1 MSEYTEDNNNLP
13 EQNIEQSK
21 EETLEQSSTGG
32 VRQMQSIRGMYKDW
46 ILDYASYVILSRAV
60 PHIGDGLKPVQRRV
74 LHSMY
79 ELDDGR
85 YNKVANIV
93 GNTMKYHPH
102 GDASIGDA
110 LVNIGQKGLM
120 IDTQGNWGN
129 ILTGDGAA
137 APRYIE
143 ARLSKFAL
151 EVAFDYRTTTFHPTY
166 DGRKE
171 EPDTLPI
178 KFPLLLYQGTKGIGY
193 SLSCLI
199 LPHNF
204 NELLD
209 ASVAILEDK
218 PFTLYPDFPTGGLAD
233 VSKYNDGL
241 RGGKVLVR
249 ARMTQEDKKTL
260 VITELPFATTADE
273 LIDSII
279 KANEKG
285 KIKIKKI
292 ENNTALNAEIR
303 VHLPADT
310 SIDQTIDALYAF
322 TDCQKSI
329 SPISCIINEDKK
341 PEFLSVS
348 EILRKNTARTVE
360 LLKKELELE
369 LGELKEKWQWISL
382 ERIFIENEI
391 YEDIKP
397 CKTDEAINS
406 TIFKGLEPFVKNLIR
421 EVTLEDVQKLR
432 RIPIDHISKFNSDK
446 AQKDIE
452 TLEAEMQEV
461 QNNLD
466 NLIDYAIRWFKHLK
480 EKYGKGRER
489 KTELRDFD
497 RIEVTSAAVANEKL
511 YCNYKAGF
519 VGYDLKKDAQA
530 EYVCECS
537 NLDDIIVV
545 HKNGKYVVKKVSAK
559 DFVGENIIYVAV
571 YRRNDERTIYNM
583 MYNNGP
589 YGRCFAKRC
598 AVTSVIR
605 EKEYDFTQGV
615 SGSNILYFSANS
627 NGEAEKVTVYLKA
640 SARIKK
646 THFIYDFAELLIKGR
661 AARGNVV
668 SNNPVRHVGLKSEGF
683 STLSA
688 RKLWLDDSIMK
699 LNTEGRGELLGE
711 FGAKDKIL
719 LVNTAGW
726 YQIAEADVKLHFEDN
741 TVIIEKFNPN
751 KPITV
756 IYKDLETKVTYIKR
770 FVPEVISSGR
780 INFVDDKKTQVLHC
794 LSDWLPIISL
804 NKEEINVSEFVEV
817 MKYRAKGKKLSKEE
831 KVKIKVLQPLPY
843 TEPEVEPEEPTAEE
857 QEEEISQNKP
867 QVVFTDDDF
876 NPNDSGIQGNL
887 FE

>member
-1 MSEYTEDNNNLP
+1 MSKEDNNNINQENNQEEVQEIQQQP
-13 EQNIEQSK
+13 E
-21 EETLEQSSTGG
+21 LTGA
-32 VRQMQSIRGMYKDW
+32 RQMQSIRGMYQSW

-74 LHSMY
+74 LHSMH

-120 IDTQGNWGN
+120 VDTQGNWGN

-166 DGRKE
+166 DGRNQ

-204 NELLD
+204 VELLD
-209 ASVAILEDK
+209 ASIAVLEDK
-218 PFTLYPDFPTGGLAD
+218 PFTLYPDFPTGGLID

-241 RGGKVLVR
+241 RGGKVMVR
-249 ARMTQEDKKTL
+249 ARLTQEEKKTL
-260 VITELPFATTADE
+260 VITELPFATTAEE
-273 LIDSII
+273 LIDSIA

-303 VHLPADT
+303 IHLPADT

-329 SPISCIINEDKK
+329 SPISCVINEDRK
-341 PEFLSVS
+341 PEFMSTS
-348 EILRKNTARTVE
+348 DILRKNTNRTVE

-382 ERIFIENEI
+382 EKIFIENEI

-406 TIFKGLEPFVKNLIR
+406 TIFAGMKPFLKDLIR
-421 EVTLEDVQKLR
+421 EITLEDVQRLR

-446 AQKDIE
+446 ANND
-452 TLEAEMQEV
+452 LARLNAEMDEV
-461 QNNLD
+461 KNNLD
-466 NLIDYAIRWFKHLK
+466 NLIAYAIRWFKHLK

-489 KTELRDFD
+489 KTEIRDFD
-497 RIEVTSAAVANEKL
+497 RIELTAAAVANEKL
-511 YCNYKAGF
+511 YCNYKTGF
-519 VGYDLKKDAQA
+519 VGYDLKKDPEA
-530 EYVCECS
+530 EFVCECS
-537 NLDDIIVV
+537 NLDDIIIV
-545 HKNGKYVVKKVSAK
+545 HKDGKYMVKKVAGK
-559 DFVGENIIYVAV
+559 DFVGDHIIYVAV
-571 YRRNDERTIYNM
+571 FRKNDERTIYNM

-598 AVTSVIR
+598 AVTSMIR
-605 EKEYDFTQGV
+605 DKEYDFTQGV
-615 SGSNILYFSANS
+615 SGSNLLYFSANR

-640 SARIKK
+640 SGRIKK
-646 THFIYDFAELLIKGR
+646 TNFVYDFADLMIKGR

-668 SNNPVRHVGLKSEGF
+668 SNNPVRHVGLKAEGL

-688 RKLWLDDSIMK
+688 RKLWLDESIMK
-699 LNTEGRGELLGE
+699 LNTDEHGILLGE
-711 FGAKDKIL
+711 FGAKDKL
-719 LVNTAGW
+719 LVVNKSGW
-726 YQIAEADVKLHFEDN
+726 YQILDADTKLHFEDN
-741 TVIIEKFNPN
+741 TVIIEKFNPR
-751 KPITV
+751 KPITI
-756 IYKDLETKVTYIKR
+756 IYKDLETNLTYIKR
-770 FVPEVISSGR
+770 FIPEMLSNSR
-780 INFVDDKKTQVLHC
+780 IAFVDDKKAEVLYC
-794 LSDWLPIISL
+794 LRDWLPIISV
-804 NKEEINVSEFVEV
+804 NKEEINISETFEV

-831 KVKIKVLQPLPY
+831 KLKIKILEPLPY
-843 TEPEVEPEEPTAEE
+843 EEPVEEVETI
-857 QEEEISQNKP
+857 EEETSEEKEHTPI
-867 QVVFTDDDF
+867 VFNDDDF
-876 NPNDSGIQGNL
+876 NPNDDGVQGTL
-887 FE
+887 F